1 MPDLYIQNRQ
11 NQRMLNT
18 ETGKREPGTRNEE
31 RGTEIWKRVVSG
43 NLHKNQKWPI

>member
-18 ETGKREPGTRNEE
+18 ETGTGNEE
-31 RGTEIWKRVVSG
+31 WGTEIWKRVVSG
-43 NLHKNQKWPI
+43 NFHKNQKWPI